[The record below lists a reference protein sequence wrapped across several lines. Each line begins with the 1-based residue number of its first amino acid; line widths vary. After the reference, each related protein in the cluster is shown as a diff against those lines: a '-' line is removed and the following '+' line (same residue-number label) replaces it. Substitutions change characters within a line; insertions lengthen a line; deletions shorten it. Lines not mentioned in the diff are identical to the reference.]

1 VLGLFSGGSLAHE
14 ARVVLEPL
22 LGPVATDP
30 EAIDDD
36 GHVIVDLGTERYT
49 QGRPHPM
56 VDLGIRLGLL
66 ESAAGDG
73 RTACVLLDVVCGHGA
88 HPDPASELAPA
99 VAGAAESAA
108 VVVRVCGTDADPQ
121 VASRQ
126 AAALRA
132 AGAVVAPSNAAA
144 ARLAARA
151 VT

>member
-1 VLGLFSGGSLAHE
+1 
-14 ARVVLEPL
+14 
-22 LGPVATDP
+22 VATEP
-30 EAIDDD
+30 EAVDGD
-36 GHVIVDLGTERYT
+36 GHVVLDLGTERYT

-56 VDLGIRLGLL
+56 VDFGVRLELL
-66 ESAAGDG
+66 EAAIGDG

-88 HPDPASELAPA
+88 HPDPASELAGA
-99 VAGAAESAA
+99 VARAAAGAT

-121 VASRQ
+121 GAGRQ

-151 VT
+151 IA